1 MKYHLKVDGVSET
14 KLQGCRMNSK
24 HERYGATI
32 VYSIAQGGR
41 AKTGVVVL
49 LVEKA
54 YQFLT
59 QWQSKRIVVI
69 YLKVKKQRVY
79 FIQVYSPTEDAGK
92 EMKEGFYAAHQ
103 EIIDRE
109 QWTAYVPRGD
119 RLVHG
124 YILMCGDMQ

>member
-32 VYSIAQGGR
+32 VYSSAQGGR
-41 AKTGVVVL
+41 AKAEVVVL

-54 YQFLT
+54 CQFLT
-59 QWQSKRIVVI
+59 QWKSERIGAI
-69 YLKVKKQRVY
+69 HLKVKKQRVY

-92 EMKEGFYAAHQ
+92 EMKEEFYAAHQ
-103 EIIDRE
+103 ERIDR
-109 QWTAYVPRGD
+109 
-119 RLVHG
+119 
-124 YILMCGDMQ
+124 

>member
-32 VYSIAQGGR
+32 VYSSAQGGR
-41 AKTGVVVL
+41 AKAEVVVL

-54 YQFLT
+54 CQLLT
-59 QWQSKRIVVI
+59 QWKSERIVVI
-69 YLKVKKQRVY
+69 HLKVKKQRVY
-79 FIQVYSPTEDAGK
+79 LSPTEDAGK
-92 EMKEGFYAAHQ
+92 EMKEEFYAAHQ

-124 YILMCGDMQ
+124 YIVMCGDMQ